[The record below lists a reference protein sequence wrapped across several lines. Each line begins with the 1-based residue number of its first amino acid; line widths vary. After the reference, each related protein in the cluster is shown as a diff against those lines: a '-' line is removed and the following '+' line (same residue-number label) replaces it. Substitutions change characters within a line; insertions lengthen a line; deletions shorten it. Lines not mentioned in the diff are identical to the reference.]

1 MASANIITRWNLLV
15 HCILNSFGPQQRLLF
30 HRGVLKNVEN
40 MSGAENPK
48 QINSVLECWGMK
60 EETNSIESQRV
71 VHNIWNIMTHSTA
84 PHDDYTDHIRYDLG
98 IVRAFSSDFLIPLFC
113 CLLEHLIG
121 KMNSWK
127 KNHISI
133 NFQLRFKRIFVKRSH
148 KFFLIS

>member
-1 MASANIITRWNLLV
+1 MASANIITRCYLLV
-15 HCILNSFGPQQRLLF
+15 HCILNSFGTQTAF

-71 VHNIWNIMTHSTA
+71 VHNIWNIMTHSFA

-98 IVRAFSSDFLIPLFC
+98 IVRAFSSDFLIPSIC
-113 CLLEHLIG
+113 CLLEHLIE
-121 KMNSWK
+121 K
-127 KNHISI
+127 KI
-133 NFQLRFKRIFVKRSH
+133 LEKSH
-148 KFFLIS
+148 FN